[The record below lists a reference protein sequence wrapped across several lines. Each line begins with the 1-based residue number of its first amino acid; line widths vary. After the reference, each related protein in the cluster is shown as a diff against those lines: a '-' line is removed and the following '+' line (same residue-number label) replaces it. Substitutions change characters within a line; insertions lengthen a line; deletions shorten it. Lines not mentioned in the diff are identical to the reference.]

1 MGGGRVRAAAFSS
14 RRGWVLLLAAVV
26 LASTLIAPTIA
37 SHPAIPSPASISA
50 GAPSP
55 PAAARDPA
63 STSGT
68 LVAPRS
74 ASLSSLSSASVGSVV
89 RTVFPGFNTSLA
101 GSFTSSVSSWQVG
114 TPAYVPSTD
123 TIWFPQRSVSIPG
136 VPFPTAAPVA
146 VFNLTSGAFD
156 GFVTNVSNSS
166 AVIYDPGNGLVYAT
180 QPARDSVLAVNPR
193 TGTLVG
199 SPIPV
204 GSDPDA
210 LAFDADSNYVFVANS
225 GSANVTIIN
234 ATDNRVSL
242 GGVTV
247 GTDPVSLV
255 DDPHDGIVFVA
266 NAGSTNLSV
275 INATS
280 PPSLL
285 SPIKLAFGSAMG
297 LAYSPQTGNV
307 VATIP
312 SAGYATI
319 IRASDQGVYNSV
331 DVGKGVVAATT
342 SANGSEFVLGNASG
356 GDVVI
361 MGSSGGTTTS
371 TEIPVAKNATQLV
384 LDPQSGIVYCWTSDA
399 RVLESVS
406 LSSNSVVPAALT
418 ASPQLVSISYLQGQ
432 SQVYSAS
439 TDGSVIYALG
449 PLQLHESSPVISTT
463 SPPLSIVVD
472 SAINRLF
479 VGTADGLEVYNAS
492 SEKLIEPV
500 TGLSGDTSQL
510 VIDQPDNLLWLMNV
524 NRGVAAV
531 DLATDAVLHSTALPV
546 SPSAIDGIAV
556 APSSSAVFVLKSPD
570 VVEVLHSQTG
580 DSWDTSI
587 DVGSNVTSIVFDPAD
602 DRVYAAGDDVSTV
615 NVSSFTVDGGPIS
628 LGDTHK
634 VLGEVYEPSREDVF
648 VATTGL
654 VPGKQGTVVVLDGS
668 SVSASEGGSLEIPVG
683 EAPDAFGVISAGN
696 GAAPGSAMIWV
707 ANELSGTVSVI
718 SSHPQITDFA
728 ASPSTIDLG
737 YPTSMIV
744 TYEGGAG
751 PSTVTYYGLPP
762 GCTSSDESQLN
773 CTPSSAGVF
782 TLAANVTDSFG
793 NSANVSATL
802 TVAGSLSILLRFSPS
817 TFPDLDVGVPLVAS
831 ASTSGG
837 VPPDSYQWSFG
848 DGTASSGPSASH
860 TYSQPGV
867 FLLTTEVRDS
877 TGATNESSVVVTVV
891 PPPSVGVSLT
901 PGTITDVAIPISFNA
916 TVTGG
921 TGTSQEKWTFE
932 DGTEA
937 VGPNTSHAWTHPD
950 NYTVTFSYVDALGV
964 TANRSVEVT
973 VHPSL
978 TATLTA
984 GSVSSSNA
992 ATPGAPVTFTSNI
1005 SGGTP
1010 PYSETWSFG
1019 DGSFASGLSVNH
1031 SYASTGTYTVK
1042 VTLTDAVGASV
1053 ETNLSVTVAS
1063 SSGGG
1068 LSAVS
1073 GGFGSGLFLGL
1084 VLGGVVAAVVLFA
1097 AGGRKG
1103 RRHPPAGPV
1112 SPYVPP

>member
-1 MGGGRVRAAAFSS
+1 V
-14 RRGWVLLLAAVV
+14 
-26 LASTLIAPTIA
+26 
-37 SHPAIPSPASISA
+37 
-50 GAPSP
+50 
-55 PAAARDPA
+55 
-63 STSGT
+63 
-68 LVAPRS
+68 
-74 ASLSSLSSASVGSVV
+74 
-89 RTVFPGFNTSLA
+89 
-101 GSFTSSVSSWQVG
+101 
-114 TPAYVPSTD
+114 
-123 TIWFPQRSVSIPG
+123 
-136 VPFPTAAPVA
+136 APVA

-180 QPARDSVLAVNPR
+180 QPASDSVIAVNPR
-193 TGTLVG
+193 TDTIVG

-210 LAFDADSNYVFVANS
+210 LAFDPDSNDVFVANFGSANVTVIGALHDNVSVKGVPVGTGPVALAEDPQDGLVFVANS
-225 GSANVTIIN
+225 GSKNV
-234 ATDNRVSL
+234 
-242 GGVTV
+242 
-247 GTDPVSLV
+247 
-255 DDPHDGIVFVA
+255 
-266 NAGSTNLSV
+266 SV
-275 INATS
+275 ISTDS
-280 PPSLL
+280 PKDHPGSVTLN
-285 SPIKLAFGSAMG
+285 FGSPTG
-297 LAYSPQTGNV
+297 IAYSPRTDTV
-307 VATIP
+307 VATVG
-312 SAGYATI
+312 SSDYATI
-319 IRASDQGVYNSV
+319 FDASSQAIIIQDAVVGTGVS
-331 DVGKGVVAATT
+331 AAVT
-342 SANGSEFVLGNASG
+342 SANGTEFVFGNSTG
-356 GDVVI
+356 GDVVVLN
-361 MGSSGGTTTS
+361 STYGTPIGTK
-371 TEIPVAKNATQLV
+371 IFVDRNATQLV
-384 LDPQSGIVYCWTSDA
+384 LYPQTGIVYCWTSSA
-399 RVLESVS
+399 RILEAVNLELETATPTGPSTFPQLMSVGYLQSQSRVYVTSSSES
-406 LSSNSVVPAALT
+406 LIYGLGALRLSE
-418 ASPQLVSISYLQGQ
+418 ASPAIR
-432 SQVYSAS
+432 
-439 TDGSVIYALG
+439 
-449 PLQLHESSPVISTT
+449 TT

-472 SAINRLF
+472 SIINRLF
-479 VGTADGLEVYNAS
+479 VGTTDGLEVFNAS
-492 SEKLIEPV
+492 SDQLIHAV
-500 TGLSGDTSQL
+500 AGLSGRDNQL
-510 VIDQPDNLLWLMNV
+510 VLDQHDNLLWLADSLSGAVAV
-524 NRGVAAV
+524 N
-531 DLATDAVLHSTALPV
+531 LATDNVEFSTDQPV
-546 SPSAIDGIAV
+546 SPSATEGIAI
-556 APSSSAVFVLKSPD
+556 APSSSVAFVLNSSGML
-570 VVEVLHSQTG
+570 EVLNSRTG
-580 DSWDTSI
+580 AVLGPSI
-587 DVGSNVTSIVFDPAD
+587 DVGSNVTSIVSDPAD
-602 DRVYAAGDDVSTV
+602 DQIYAAGDEISTI
-615 NVSSFTVDGGPIS
+615 NASSLSLEGGPIP

-634 VLGEVYEPSREDVF
+634 VLGEVYDPSREDVF